1 MKQTRPLSYSALKQF
16 SKSPAHLNAYWNRDT
31 TQSASMAK
39 GSLIHTL
46 VLEPDTYDEKYAIY
60 EGKVRRGKEYD
71 AFCLEN
77 EGKIILNQNEFD
89 EANLIKNAVWNHKI
103 AKNIFDRTTEV
114 ESKFEMEYKDL
125 AFKGIIDGIGDDFI
139 FDLKTTQSSEPSKF
153 SKDAF
158 NYGYN
163 LQAAIYLKAVQRKHY
178 YIISVESVAPYNV
191 TVFEMTSDLINMGTQ
206 ELERLI
212 EQFKDWDGLF
222 TGYSDFIEPL
232 DVPQWMKSKE
242 QELVDRF

>member
-1 MKQTRPLSYSALKQF
+1 MKQDRPLSYSALKQF
-16 SKSPAHLNAYWNRDT
+16 SKSPAHLDAYWNRDL

-77 EGKIILNQNEFD
+77 EGKIILNQNEFN
-89 EANLIKNAVWNHKI
+89 EATTIRDAVWNNKI
-103 AKNIFDRTTEV
+103 AKNIFLRTTEV
-114 ESKFEMEYKDL
+114 ESKFEMEYRDL
-125 AFKGIIDGIGDDFI
+125 KFKGIIDGIGNDFI
-139 FDLKTTQSSEPSKF
+139 FDLKTTQCSEPSKF
-153 SKDAF
+153 SRDAF

-178 YIISVESVAPYNV
+178 YIISVESAAPYNV
-191 TVFEMTSDLINMGTQ
+191 TVFEMTSELINMGTQ
-206 ELERLI
+206 ELETLI
-212 EQFKDWDGLF
+212 TKFKAWDGELE
-222 TGYSDFIEPL
+222 GYTDLIEPL
-232 DVPQWMKSKE
+232 DVPQWMKNKE
-242 QELVDRF
+242 HELVDRF